1 METRRVVKI
10 GGSYYVALPK
20 DWVLESVGERGV
32 VILEAEEDGSLKLS
46 PLRLSGKGGGVKSIR
61 IACDENLYRNIV
73 SAYLRGFEVIE
84 VSFSGD
90 CREEVLRVIERARQ
104 ILLGLEIVGEEQDSM
119 VLQCF
124 TRPDYDLYSI
134 VQRINT
140 ITLAMLRVVFQ
151 AVETGDRAL
160 AEKVLAMD
168 DIVDR
173 LYFLAVR
180 VIRSRVSDPLY
191 PSSEKSR
198 LVDIRLVVRNL
209 ENIGDLYE
217 RLFRGEF
224 RAEKVPHEIYWLL
237 ESFQRTVVEVVL
249 GEDARRKEALE
260 LYNRLEEVMEKERPN
275 LSPRLVEVFEGVAT
289 LLRDI
294 LDLT

>member
-1 METRRVVKI
+1 MRI

-20 DWVLESVGERGV
+20 DWVLENVGERGV
-32 VILEAEEDGSLKLS
+32 VILEAGEDGSLKLR
-46 PLRLSGKGGGVKSIR
+46 PLKPGGREGEVKSIR
-61 IACDENLYRNIV
+61 VTCDENLYRNIV
-73 SAYLRGFEVIE
+73 SAYLKGYEVIE

-104 ILLGLEIVGEEQDSM
+104 ILLGLEIVYEGQDSV

-134 VQRINT
+134 VQRINA

-151 AVETGDRAL
+151 ALETGDRTL

-180 VIRSRVSDPLY
+180 IIRSRVSDPLY

-217 RLFRGEF
+217 KLFRGEF
-224 RAEKVPHEIYWLL
+224 RAERVPHEIYRLL
-237 ESFQRTVVEVVL
+237 DGFQRAVVGVVL
-249 GEDARRKEALE
+249 GEGARRGEALE
-260 LYNRLEEVMEKERPN
+260 LYNRLEEAIGRERPN
-275 LSPRLVEVFEGVAT
+275 LSPRLVEVFEGVAA